1 MKRAMRRRKTWQRQA
16 AAITAAMM
24 AMSVGGIAYAM
35 PQGEVIRSGKGEIT
49 RQDKDM
55 TVNQDSKRLAID
67 WSGFDIANDERVTFR
82 QPDKDSVA
90 LNRVVGDAAS
100 VIDGTLSGNGHV
112 YVINPNG
119 VLFGKNASV
128 DVGSLVAS
136 TARISDSDMTNFA
149 NADGI
154 TMAIPEDSSAKV
166 INAGTIRAEGGLVV
180 LHAAEVEN
188 SGTITN
194 PEGTTALAAAK
205 NLSLSADTAGKIN
218 FTVDGALAKAK
229 ALNSGVLKA
238 DGGYLVMTARSAGDV
253 MSTVVNNT
261 GTMEA
266 KTLRQNEK
274 GEILLDGGDNGIVEL
289 NGTLDAS
296 GMEAGQSAGSIKA
309 IGAETHVE
317 DGATLHAIGAVDGGL
332 IETSGDYLEIGDN
345 VDIDAAGK
353 TGKAGEWLLDPLEVV
368 ISDSKPSGSS
378 SVTNGDTDGSYNSS
392 NNASGT
398 ASRNKT
404 TWVNSETVTDLLNHG
419 TRVSVQATDA
429 NKVASITLDSAINKT
444 SGADTS
450 LTLEAQRNVT
460 VNAGITSTYGAL
472 DVNLHS
478 DTDGDGL
485 GAVLIN
491 ADIATN
497 GGTFT
502 SGSGTTIKSGSV
514 GTYFGNQGEAGDR
527 EVTTN
532 GGAINLYGDV
542 AIGLNGGTL
551 TLDTRKGDSASGA
564 VTVTGTVDSGN
575 SYKRVS
581 SGLEGWEDF
590 IKSYYDE
597 VMSDE
602 DKYTAPTYTL
612 RRGAEQYPASAYS
625 PRYVLNSDG
634 TISQITSGSG
644 YRWRDLRATG
654 KTVTLS
660 SYDELSASQKSNLSD
675 SLARQSITWAGA
687 KAMAQGATKGT
698 NNTGDTYLATITTAL
713 ENSLASPPEEYQLI
727 VGGRGS
733 GSTRKPADPDHPY
746 GYYWVTGP
754 EGMAN
759 NGEGTKFANNDGSAV
774 DNYYVKWNYSY
785 SQDTKQTE
793 KEPNN
798 SGPIVSIGFGTESK
812 WDDVLETAGT
822 IRGFV
827 QEKNLEHS
835 GLVINAGDSKVDI
848 AGNIGN
854 SVALKNVEINAGDVA
869 IGSGSHYTGIVHT
882 DEGVSIT
889 GKNVTVGDR
898 ITADTKGVDIQAT
911 GDIDVDGIMAH
922 ENINLTTTG
931 ESSAIV
937 LNHTHNNGA
946 LITKSTDN
954 DAVIIDARG
963 TDGSFK
969 NLTTA
974 KKAITTG
981 EGGNWKVY
989 SASPDRDDFGTNL
1002 DSKTTARWHASSQG
1016 GNGLDAYAET
1026 ENTNK
1031 YIFQVQPTLTITP
1044 DDKTK
1049 TYGDTVELTAQAK
1062 AEFVD
1067 KNGDRQD
1074 VTGFANAFQEVSEGG
1089 SIMDRYTGNYTLTS
1103 AGQAAS
1109 ATRTKGKYQAD
1120 SDKELAVYDI
1130 EVKNDAENPLQ
1141 GLEGYGIADLT
1152 NKGKL
1157 EITRR
1162 TVVLN
1167 GSASQTYGD
1176 ATLKDKNVYA
1186 ETGTA
1191 GQGLTNGDELDTSG
1205 VEYTISPSG
1214 EYAARKNAHVNGV
1227 TADAGTYNDELL
1239 FSNVHFTNNADANYA
1254 VTGNGDI
1261 TVDKHTITG
1270 GELGLE
1276 GSPLFTTVY
1285 GTKPDNLGKATFNGV
1300 NGDGSY
1306 ELNITGTNAL
1316 TGNKTGR
1323 VTNDVGSDYYTT
1335 VALSDALSKNYKFDN
1350 GETSKDFEKTASVTS
1365 AKLTITTKDLG
1376 DVEYGDVDT
1385 IKNGLI
1391 NAGSLDGLVNGDDEN
1406 IVSTV
1411 NGTTDALTDEGKH
1424 TNNVKDGGYAIEAD
1438 LSSLSD
1444 KSLNTL
1450 NKNYEITRKEGKV
1463 NLTRKRIELITDD
1476 ITTTYGDGN
1485 TILNQLNNNLLHLK
1499 GLANDDNQST
1509 ILDELGA
1516 HITVENNKSAFKQK
1530 PDGTI
1535 MTDAVTGQ
1543 HYTSNAGSYSI
1554 TTGAYLAAET
1564 TNYEVVAGENAAGHT
1579 VGKIYVEKAP
1589 LTVNRTGYETTYG
1602 TVITDDAEHRFTTW
1616 SGLVNGDV
1624 DDIYIN
1630 YGDYGGAY
1638 KDNNTRT
1645 NNAGTYNFYKGLQSA
1660 SNVLRNYEVKDTQKN
1675 WVKINPYALTDAD
1688 ILNATYTTE
1697 YGSRSRFSTAKLKN
1711 INGDGELDLRIV
1723 GSSALTGK
1731 TKGRVTEDVGQNI
1744 YNTVV
1749 SLDNIYG
1756 ADGFDLKNYT
1766 LNGKALGKNDR
1777 MTIAN
1782 SASVTPADLVIT
1794 RKGIDTV
1801 YGTVKTDD
1809 GTMTTYKLVNGDTD
1823 DIAINNGN
1831 YGTAYNDDLTKTN
1844 NVGKYDYK
1852 ATLNSASDVL
1862 RNYNIIDEG
1871 TNYVNITPLN
1881 ITEDNV
1887 NDFITN
1893 ATYTTVYGSKAD
1905 FGQAVFTGKNGD
1917 GTRELSI
1924 TGSSALTGNTEGVI
1938 TKDAAENAYNTVVS
1952 LDGLSAQ
1959 DKKNYG
1965 LEDTSSF
1972 TFDNSATVE
1981 KADLTV
1987 SRKGIDTVYGT
1998 VKKDPGDMTT
2008 YTTLV
2013 NGDTNDIVID
2023 NGNYGT
2029 AYNDD
2034 LTKTN
2039 NVGKYDYKATLN
2051 SDSDVLRNY
2060 NVHDD
2065 GTNYVNIT
2073 PLNITKDNV
2082 NDFITNA
2089 TYTTVYGSKADFG
2102 QAVFT
2107 GVNGDGTRDLSI
2119 TGSSALTGNTE
2130 GVITKD
2136 AAENAYNT
2144 VVSLDGLSEQDKKN
2158 YGLED
2163 TSSFTFDNSATVE
2176 KADLTVSRKGIE
2188 TVYGTVKKDPGDMT
2202 TYTTLVNGDKNDIV
2216 IDNGNYGTA
2225 YNDDLTK
2232 TNNVGKYD
2240 YKATLNS
2247 ASDVLRNYNVIDKGT
2262 NYVNITPY
2270 TITDQE
2276 VVNLDGSPLYTTKY
2290 GQKDAF
2296 GTATFTGVNGDG
2308 TYELAITDSSALATA
2323 GAGKVTKDV
2332 GKNIYDTTV
2341 ELSEAMNGN
2350 YQFADGATSKTFE
2363 KTASVTP
2370 AELTIKTKDVETE
2383 YGTVKTT
2390 TSEVEGLVN
2399 GDLPTGFIYDYGNYG
2414 GAYLDGNTKTND
2426 VNTYHFGT
2434 TLSGA
2439 EFLKNYTIT
2448 GGEADVKID
2457 PKDVT
2462 FFVSGTGNTLTD
2474 VTYTVD
2480 PDIDA
2485 QLAYG
2490 EHVDADYTPG
2500 NDLGSNQYGVVA
2512 HINGTPIVTGD
2523 VAGNYRYNY
2532 GGLITLSPTVPTKPD
2547 IDPHN
2552 PSNLDGS
2559 GSWTSNMGNH
2569 GVPGVERV
2577 AGLASA
2583 ELPFF
2588 KVEAG
2593 QVSHY
2598 GTYDVAADP
2607 DKVRLEPTG
2616 KRLPEPNQPKTQYRE
2631 YTKALTTTDGMGMF
2645 RMVYDGSTFNIT
2657 PVDDGA
2663 LALMRMGDVK
2673 NNVELS
2679 AEALHAGFSEMGILL
2694 EDLDGVYVHFDTMA

>member
-136 TARISDSDMTNFA
+136 TAKISDSDMTNFA

-154 TMAIPEDSSAKV
+154 TIAIPEDSSAKV

-194 PEGTTALAAAK
+194 PEGTTALAAAR

-332 IETSGDYLEIGDN
+332 IENSGDYLEIGDN

-368 ISDSKPSGSS
+368 ISDSQPTGSS

-404 TWVNSETVTDLLNHG
+404 TWVNSNTVNRLLNKG
-419 TRVSVQATDA
+419 TAVSVQATDA

-444 SGADTS
+444 SGKDTS

-460 VNAGITSTYGAL
+460 VNKEITSTSGAL
-472 DVNLHS
+472 NVNLHS

-497 GGTFT
+497 GGTFK
-502 SGSGTTIKSGSV
+502 SVSGTTIESGSV
-514 GTYFGNQGEAGDR
+514 GTYFGNQGKAGDR
-527 EVTTN
+527 KVTTN

-551 TLDTRKGDSASGA
+551 TLDTKNKTTGASG
-564 VTVTGTVDSGN
+564 VVKVTGTVDSGN

-612 RRGAEQYPASAYS
+612 RRGAEQYPASEYS
-625 PRYVLNSDG
+625 PRYVLNSDD
-634 TISQITSGSG
+634 TVSQITSGSG
-644 YRWRDLRATG
+644 YRWRDLQATG
-654 KTVTLS
+654 NTVTLS
-660 SYDELSASQKSNLSD
+660 SYDELSASQKSGLS
-675 SLARQSITWAGA
+675 SYLARQSITWAGA
-687 KAMAQGATKGT
+687 KAMAQGATEGK
-698 NNTGDTYLATITTAL
+698 NHTGNTYLATITTAL

-733 GSTRKPADPDHPY
+733 GNKNNPVDRQYPD

-759 NGEGTKFANNDGSAV
+759 NGKGTKFAKNDGSAV
-774 DNYYVKWNYSY
+774 NNYYVKWNYSY

-798 SGPIVSIGFGTESK
+798 SGPIVSIGFGTASN
-812 WDDVLETAGT
+812 WDDVKEGAGT

-827 QEKNLEHS
+827 QEKNLVHS
-835 GLVINAGDSKVDI
+835 GLVINAGDSQVDI

-911 GDIDVDGIMAH
+911 GDIDVDGITAH

-931 ESSAIV
+931 ESGAIV
-937 LNHTHNNGA
+937 LNRTHNDGA

-974 KKAITTG
+974 ENAITTG
-981 EGGNWKVY
+981 KDGNWKVY
-989 SASPDRDDFGTNL
+989 SASPDRDTFGKNL
-1002 DSKTTARWHASSQG
+1002 NSETTARWHASSQG
-1016 GNGLDAYAET
+1016 GNGPDTYAEK
-1026 ENTNK
+1026 EDTNK
-1031 YIFQVQPTLTITP
+1031 YIFQVQPTITVKA
-1044 DDKTK
+1044 DDQTK
-1049 TYGDTVELTAQAK
+1049 TYGDLADVSKYTTTATAYF
-1062 AEFVD
+1062 EGR
-1067 KNGDRQD
+1067 NGRHS
-1074 VTGFANAFQEVSEGG
+1074 VSEEKYTHAFHEGNLK
-1089 SIMDRYTGNYTLTS
+1089 DRYTGKITLSSEGAAAEKTRMDGDIDRTS
-1103 AGQAAS
+1103 SDNARPYFVIKAEGKNLAG
-1109 ATRTKGKYQAD
+1109 K
-1120 SDKELAVYDI
+1120 
-1130 EVKNDAENPLQ
+1130 
-1141 GLEGYGIADLT
+1141 EGYAVTTENGT
-1152 NKGKL
+1152 L
-1157 EITRR
+1157 EILRR
-1162 TVVLN
+1162 DANIN
-1167 GSASQTYGD
+1167 GTGTQTYGTPD
-1176 ATLKDKNVYA
+1176 ISWTTDEEHSNLV
-1186 ETGTA
+1186 
-1191 GQGLTNGDELDTSG
+1191 NGDVVDTSKVSIREG
-1205 VEYTISPSG
+1205 SDYTDNQKG
-1214 EYAARKNAHVNGV
+1214 RK
-1227 TADAGTYNDELL
+1227 TADAGTYGNSVAFGGILNEKGE
-1239 FSNVHFTNNADANYA
+1239 DASINY
-1254 VTGNGDI
+1254 
-1261 TVDKHTITG
+1261 
-1270 GELGLE
+1270 
-1276 GSPLFTTVY
+1276 
-1285 GTKPDNLGKATFNGV
+1285 NL
-1300 NGDGSY
+1300 
-1306 ELNITGTNAL
+1306 TGTG
-1316 TGNKTGR
+1316 TIQ
-1323 VTNDVGSDYYTT
+1323 
-1335 VALSDALSKNYKFDN
+1335 VAK
-1350 GETSKDFEKTASVTS
+1350 
-1365 AKLTITTKDLG
+1365 
-1376 DVEYGDVDT
+1376 
-1385 IKNGLI
+1385 
-1391 NAGSLDGLVNGDDEN
+1391 
-1406 IVSTV
+1406 
-1411 NGTTDALTDEGKH
+1411 
-1424 TNNVKDGGYAIEAD
+1424 AD
-1438 LSSLSD
+1438 L
-1444 KSLNTL
+1444 
-1450 NKNYEITRKEGKV
+1450 
-1463 NLTRKRIELITDD
+1463 
-1476 ITTTYGDGN
+1476 
-1485 TILNQLNNNLLHLK
+1485 
-1499 GLANDDNQST
+1499 
-1509 ILDELGA
+1509 
-1516 HITVENNKSAFKQK
+1516 TVS
-1530 PDGTI
+1530 
-1535 MTDAVTGQ
+1535 
-1543 HYTSNAGSYSI
+1543 
-1554 TTGAYLAAET
+1554 
-1564 TNYEVVAGENAAGHT
+1564 
-1579 VGKIYVEKAP
+1579 
-1589 LTVNRTGYETTYG
+1589 
-1602 TVITDDAEHRFTTW
+1602 
-1616 SGLVNGDV
+1616 
-1624 DDIYIN
+1624 
-1630 YGDYGGAY
+1630 
-1638 KDNNTRT
+1638 
-1645 NNAGTYNFYKGLQSA
+1645 
-1660 SNVLRNYEVKDTQKN
+1660 
-1675 WVKINPYALTDAD
+1675 
-1688 ILNATYTTE
+1688 
-1697 YGSRSRFSTAKLKN
+1697 
-1711 INGDGELDLRIV
+1711 
-1723 GSSALTGK
+1723 
-1731 TKGRVTEDVGQNI
+1731 
-1744 YNTVV
+1744 
-1749 SLDNIYG
+1749 
-1756 ADGFDLKNYT
+1756 
-1766 LNGKALGKNDR
+1766 
-1777 MTIAN
+1777 
-1782 SASVTPADLVIT
+1782 
-1794 RKGIDTV
+1794 RKGIETV
-1801 YGTVKTDD
+1801 YGTVKLDPGD
-1809 GTMTTYKLVNGDTD
+1809 MTTYTDLVNDDTD
-1823 DIAINNGN
+1823 DIVIDNGN
-1831 YGTAYNDDLTKTN
+1831 YGTAYNDELTKTN

-1852 ATLNSASDVL
+1852 ATLNSES
-1862 RNYNIIDEG
+1862 N
-1871 TNYVNITPLN
+1871 
-1881 ITEDNV
+1881 
-1887 NDFITN
+1887 
-1893 ATYTTVYGSKAD
+1893 
-1905 FGQAVFTGKNGD
+1905 
-1917 GTRELSI
+1917 
-1924 TGSSALTGNTEGVI
+1924 
-1938 TKDAAENAYNTVVS
+1938 
-1952 LDGLSAQ
+1952 
-1959 DKKNYG
+1959 
-1965 LEDTSSF
+1965 
-1972 TFDNSATVE
+1972 
-1981 KADLTV
+1981 
-1987 SRKGIDTVYGT
+1987 
-1998 VKKDPGDMTT
+1998 
-2008 YTTLV
+2008 
-2013 NGDTNDIVID
+2013 
-2023 NGNYGT
+2023 
-2029 AYNDD
+2029 
-2034 LTKTN
+2034 
-2039 NVGKYDYKATLN
+2039 
-2051 SDSDVLRNY
+2051 VLRNY

-2065 GTNYVNIT
+2065 GTNYVDIK
-2073 PLNITKDNV
+2073 PLNITENNV

-2089 TYTTVYGSKADFG
+2089 TYTMVYGSKKDFG
-2102 QAVFT
+2102 KAVFT
-2107 GVNGDGTRDLSI
+2107 GVNGDGTRELSI

-2202 TYTTLVNGDKNDIV
+2202 TYTDLVNDDTDDIV

-2225 YNDDLTK
+2225 YNDELTKTNNVGKYDYKATLNSESNVLRNYNVHDDGTNYVDIKPLNITENNVNDFITNATYTMVYGSKKDFGKAVFTGVNGDGTRELSITGSSALTGNTEGVITKDAAENAYNTVVSLDGLSEQDKKNYGLEDTSSFTFDNSATVEKADLTVSRKGIETVYGTVKKDPGDMTTYTDLVNDDTDDIVIDNGNYGTAYNDELTK

-2247 ASDVLRNYNVIDKGT
+2247 ASDVLRNYNVIDKDTNYVNITPLNITEDNVNDFITNATYTTVYGSKADFGQAVFTGVNGDGTRELSITGSSALTGNTEGVITKDAAENAYNTVVSLDGLSEQDKKNYGLEDTSSFTFDNSATVEKADLTVYRKGIDTVYGTVKKDPGDMTTYTTLVNGDTNDIVIDNGNYGTAYNDELTKTNNVGKYNYKATLNSDSDVLRNYNVHDDGT

-2270 TITDQE
+2270 TITEQE

-2308 TYELAITDSSALATA
+2308 TYELEITDSSAL
-2323 GAGKVTKDV
+2323 KVTGENKVTRDV

-2390 TSEVEGLVN
+2390 TSEVDGLRN

-2414 GAYLDGNTKTND
+2414 GAYLDGNTKTNN

-2434 TLSGA
+2434 KLSGA

-2500 NDLGSNQYGVVA
+2500 NTLGDNQYGVVA
-2512 HINGTPIVTGD
+2512 HINGTPIISGN

-2532 GGLITLSPTVPTKPD
+2532 EGLITLSPTVPTKPD

-2631 YTKALTTTDGMGMF
+2631 YTKALTTTDGTGMF

-2663 LALMRMGDVK
+2663 LTLMRMGDVK

>member
-1 MKRAMRRRKTWQRQA
+1 
-16 AAITAAMM
+16 
-24 AMSVGGIAYAM
+24 
-35 PQGEVIRSGKGEIT
+35 
-49 RQDKDM
+49 
-55 TVNQDSKRLAID
+55 
-67 WSGFDIANDERVTFR
+67 
-82 QPDKDSVA
+82 
-90 LNRVVGDAAS
+90 
-100 VIDGTLSGNGHV
+100 
-112 YVINPNG
+112 
-119 VLFGKNASV
+119 
-128 DVGSLVAS
+128 
-136 TARISDSDMTNFA
+136 
-149 NADGI
+149 
-154 TMAIPEDSSAKV
+154 
-166 INAGTIRAEGGLVV
+166 
-180 LHAAEVEN
+180 
-188 SGTITN
+188 
-194 PEGTTALAAAK
+194 
-205 NLSLSADTAGKIN
+205 
-218 FTVDGALAKAK
+218 
-229 ALNSGVLKA
+229 
-238 DGGYLVMTARSAGDV
+238 
-253 MSTVVNNT
+253 
-261 GTMEA
+261 
-266 KTLRQNEK
+266 
-274 GEILLDGGDNGIVEL
+274 
-289 NGTLDAS
+289 
-296 GMEAGQSAGSIKA
+296 
-309 IGAETHVE
+309 
-317 DGATLHAIGAVDGGL
+317 
-332 IETSGDYLEIGDN
+332 
-345 VDIDAAGK
+345 
-353 TGKAGEWLLDPLEVV
+353 
-368 ISDSKPSGSS
+368 
-378 SVTNGDTDGSYNSS
+378 
-392 NNASGT
+392 
-398 ASRNKT
+398 
-404 TWVNSETVTDLLNHG
+404 
-419 TRVSVQATDA
+419 
-429 NKVASITLDSAINKT
+429 
-444 SGADTS
+444 
-450 LTLEAQRNVT
+450 
-460 VNAGITSTYGAL
+460 
-472 DVNLHS
+472 
-478 DTDGDGL
+478 
-485 GAVLIN
+485 
-491 ADIATN
+491 
-497 GGTFT
+497 
-502 SGSGTTIKSGSV
+502 
-514 GTYFGNQGEAGDR
+514 
-527 EVTTN
+527 
-532 GGAINLYGDV
+532 
-542 AIGLNGGTL
+542 
-551 TLDTRKGDSASGA
+551 
-564 VTVTGTVDSGN
+564 
-575 SYKRVS
+575 
-581 SGLEGWEDF
+581 
-590 IKSYYDE
+590 
-597 VMSDE
+597 
-602 DKYTAPTYTL
+602 
-612 RRGAEQYPASAYS
+612 
-625 PRYVLNSDG
+625 
-634 TISQITSGSG
+634 
-644 YRWRDLRATG
+644 
-654 KTVTLS
+654 
-660 SYDELSASQKSNLSD
+660 
-675 SLARQSITWAGA
+675 
-687 KAMAQGATKGT
+687 
-698 NNTGDTYLATITTAL
+698 
-713 ENSLASPPEEYQLI
+713 
-727 VGGRGS
+727 
-733 GSTRKPADPDHPY
+733 
-746 GYYWVTGP
+746 
-754 EGMAN
+754 
-759 NGEGTKFANNDGSAV
+759 
-774 DNYYVKWNYSY
+774 
-785 SQDTKQTE
+785 
-793 KEPNN
+793 
-798 SGPIVSIGFGTESK
+798 
-812 WDDVLETAGT
+812 
-822 IRGFV
+822 
-827 QEKNLEHS
+827 
-835 GLVINAGDSKVDI
+835 
-848 AGNIGN
+848 
-854 SVALKNVEINAGDVA
+854 
-869 IGSGSHYTGIVHT
+869 
-882 DEGVSIT
+882 
-889 GKNVTVGDR
+889 
-898 ITADTKGVDIQAT
+898 
-911 GDIDVDGIMAH
+911 
-922 ENINLTTTG
+922 
-931 ESSAIV
+931 
-937 LNHTHNNGA
+937 
-946 LITKSTDN
+946 
-954 DAVIIDARG
+954 
-963 TDGSFK
+963 
-969 NLTTA
+969 
-974 KKAITTG
+974 
-981 EGGNWKVY
+981 
-989 SASPDRDDFGTNL
+989 
-1002 DSKTTARWHASSQG
+1002 
-1016 GNGLDAYAET
+1016 
-1026 ENTNK
+1026 
-1031 YIFQVQPTLTITP
+1031 
-1044 DDKTK
+1044 
-1049 TYGDTVELTAQAK
+1049 
-1062 AEFVD
+1062 
-1067 KNGDRQD
+1067 
-1074 VTGFANAFQEVSEGG
+1074 
-1089 SIMDRYTGNYTLTS
+1089 
-1103 AGQAAS
+1103 
-1109 ATRTKGKYQAD
+1109 
-1120 SDKELAVYDI
+1120 
-1130 EVKNDAENPLQ
+1130 
-1141 GLEGYGIADLT
+1141 
-1152 NKGKL
+1152 
-1157 EITRR
+1157 
-1162 TVVLN
+1162 
-1167 GSASQTYGD
+1167 
-1176 ATLKDKNVYA
+1176 
-1186 ETGTA
+1186 
-1191 GQGLTNGDELDTSG
+1191 
-1205 VEYTISPSG
+1205 
-1214 EYAARKNAHVNGV
+1214 
-1227 TADAGTYNDELL
+1227 
-1239 FSNVHFTNNADANYA
+1239 
-1254 VTGNGDI
+1254 
-1261 TVDKHTITG
+1261 
-1270 GELGLE
+1270 
-1276 GSPLFTTVY
+1276 
-1285 GTKPDNLGKATFNGV
+1285 
-1300 NGDGSY
+1300 
-1306 ELNITGTNAL
+1306 
-1316 TGNKTGR
+1316 
-1323 VTNDVGSDYYTT
+1323 
-1335 VALSDALSKNYKFDN
+1335 
-1350 GETSKDFEKTASVTS
+1350 
-1365 AKLTITTKDLG
+1365 
-1376 DVEYGDVDT
+1376 
-1385 IKNGLI
+1385 
-1391 NAGSLDGLVNGDDEN
+1391 
-1406 IVSTV
+1406 
-1411 NGTTDALTDEGKH
+1411 
-1424 TNNVKDGGYAIEAD
+1424 
-1438 LSSLSD
+1438 
-1444 KSLNTL
+1444 
-1450 NKNYEITRKEGKV
+1450 
-1463 NLTRKRIELITDD
+1463 
-1476 ITTTYGDGN
+1476 
-1485 TILNQLNNNLLHLK
+1485 
-1499 GLANDDNQST
+1499 
-1509 ILDELGA
+1509 
-1516 HITVENNKSAFKQK
+1516 
-1530 PDGTI
+1530 

-1543 HYTSNAGSYSI
+1543 HYTSDVGSYSI

-1645 NNAGTYNFYKGLQSA
+1645 NDADTYRFHKNLQSA
-1660 SNVLRNYEVKDTQKN
+1660 TNVLRNYEVNDTQKN

-1794 RKGIDTV
+1794 RKGI
-1801 YGTVKTDD
+1801 
-1809 GTMTTYKLVNGDTD
+1809 
-1823 DIAINNGN
+1823 
-1831 YGTAYNDDLTKTN
+1831 
-1844 NVGKYDYK
+1844 
-1852 ATLNSASDVL
+1852 
-1862 RNYNIIDEG
+1862 E
-1871 TNYVNITPLN
+1871 
-1881 ITEDNV
+1881 
-1887 NDFITN
+1887 
-1893 ATYTTVYGSKAD
+1893 
-1905 FGQAVFTGKNGD
+1905 
-1917 GTRELSI
+1917 
-1924 TGSSALTGNTEGVI
+1924 
-1938 TKDAAENAYNTVVS
+1938 
-1952 LDGLSAQ
+1952 
-1959 DKKNYG
+1959 
-1965 LEDTSSF
+1965 
-1972 TFDNSATVE
+1972 
-1981 KADLTV
+1981 
-1987 SRKGIDTVYGT
+1987 TVYGT

-2029 AYNDD
+2029 AYNDN

-2051 SDSDVLRNY
+2051 SESDVLRNY

-2107 GVNGDGTRDLSI
+2107 GKNGDGTRELSI

-2202 TYTTLVNGDKNDIV
+2202 TYTTLVNGDTNDIV

-2225 YNDDLTK
+2225 YNDNLTK

-2247 ASDVLRNYNVIDKGT
+2247 ESDVLRNYNVIDKGT

-2390 TSEVEGLVN
+2390 TSEVDGLRN

-2457 PKDVT
+2457 PKDIT
-2462 FFVSGTGNTLTD
+2462 FFVSGTGNTLD
-2474 VTYTVD
+2474 DITYTVD

-2500 NDLGSNQYGVVA
+2500 NTVGDNQYGVVA
-2512 HINGTPIVTGD
+2512 NINGTPIITGN

-2532 GGLITLSPTVPTKPD
+2532 GGLITITPAEPTNPTVVPTKPD

-2631 YTKALTTTDGMGMF
+2631 YTKALTMTDGTGMF